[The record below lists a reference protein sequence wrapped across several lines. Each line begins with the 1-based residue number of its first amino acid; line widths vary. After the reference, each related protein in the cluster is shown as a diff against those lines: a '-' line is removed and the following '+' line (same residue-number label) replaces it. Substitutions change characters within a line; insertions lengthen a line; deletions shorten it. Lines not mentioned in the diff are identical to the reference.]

1 VTLTYVHVHEVR
13 YNDDDDDDDDTIA
26 FAASSMFKEEK
37 GRVIA
42 LREH

>member
-13 YNDDDDDDDDTIA
+13 YYYYDDDDTIA
-26 FAASSMFKEEK
+26 FAASNMFKEEK

>member
-13 YNDDDDDDDDTIA
+13 YYDDDDDDTIA

>member
-13 YNDDDDDDDDTIA
+13 YDDDDDDDTIA
-26 FAASSMFKEEK
+26 FAASSMFKEVK
-37 GRVIA
+37 RRVIA